1 MLADLWKW
9 FFLSSHIGFYRSSTR
24 MSAVWVFCIIGNQLR
39 MTTINWFFQSLRIHL
54 PHICWKC
61 ICVYWCMSI
70 WTLTAPASPPPS
82 EQVVWCWHT
91 HTPLRYFVDLYNLC
105 AVIEKVYRFLQI
117 VLLSAFTYST
127 SSVFVWFSFMVFVFH
142 NLLRKIKDDR
152 IKATTPTQPACV
164 CHHLQTSKVRNK
176 MELTIEVNWNLT
188 VGGTQ
193 KLITSIT
200 IKRKTCIE
208 YCGQRFVYV
217 VRCV

>member
-1 MLADLWKW
+1 MHLRLLMYEYLNFDSACISTTLWTG
-9 FFLSSHIGFYRSSTR
+9 SQH
-24 MSAVWVFCIIGNQLR
+24 
-39 MTTINWFFQSLRIHL
+39 HL
-54 PHICWKC
+54 
-61 ICVYWCMSI
+61 
-70 WTLTAPASPPPS
+70 
-82 EQVVWCWHT
+82 
-91 HTPLRYFVDLYNLC
+91 HTPHLYFVDLYNLC

-164 CHHLQTSKVRNK
+164 CHHLQTSKMRNN
-176 MELTIEVNWNLT
+176 MELTIELNWNLT